1 MPSMNHLRSAPSTK
15 NAKILMDGLILG
27 KPTLFK
33 GATFLVNTRLQW
45 LALMDPDYGPRPD
58 LVTVQ
63 LLGTGDDLVSPGDN
77 VDYSVDLFGAVRCG
91 SGDRRYCRYPRSG

>member
-1 MPSMNHLRSAPSTK
+1 MDW
-15 NAKILMDGLILG
+15 AKTVEWSVLQFIGEVILLV
-27 KPTLFK
+27 KPTLFAIRK